1 MINIKLNN
9 MIGTSS
15 SVQSESISTDTS
27 STWSD
32 FISEFRLGLENN
44 GDISN
49 KTEGVDEDL
58 ILYNFIYTLYQK
70 LNTQEDIGNSIQLES
85 IKNILN
91 SDINVDLEANNESIL
106 ELNNTLLN
114 SNDIKDIIDYIN
126 SNIDEYKN
134 VSDKDELKNQF
145 NLLVDKIKE
154 RLEAYDKLNNV
165 ANYKNLDS
173 IGAFNMSKI
182 DDYNNSKNENK
193 DIDCLENIL
202 SSDENSYTN
211 SIGVFNKF
219 NTVYNTNV
227 NTYIEQPVSEIRQ
240 EFIADDIVKAVKYIK
255 SNDMES
261 LNVKFNPRDLGEISI
276 NISKNNE
283 ESNLLITVD
292 SDNVF
297 DMVNENIQD
306 IRNHLKDINIDV
318 KDVIIAVK
326 SNDEN
331 LFSDNFNRGF
341 NQERNFKQSKNN
353 NYTKDNDDSI
363 DDVSINEYSNDNDNL
378 NILI

>member
-134 VSDKDELKNQF
+134 VSDKDELNNQF

-240 EFIADDIVKAVKYIK
+240 EFISDDIVKAVKYIK

-292 SDNVF
+292 NDNVF

-306 IRNHLKDINIDV
+306 IKNHLKDINIDV
-318 KDVIIAVK
+318 KDVVIAVK